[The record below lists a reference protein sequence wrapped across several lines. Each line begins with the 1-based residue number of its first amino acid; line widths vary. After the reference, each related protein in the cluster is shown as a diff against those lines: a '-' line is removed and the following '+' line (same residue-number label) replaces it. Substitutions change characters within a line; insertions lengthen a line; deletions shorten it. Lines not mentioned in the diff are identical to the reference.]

1 MEGEVKRREKRERK
15 EGEKAVL
22 GAFRGPWYRSEPIR
36 KLELNV
42 GLQKGP

>member
-1 MEGEVKRREKRERK
+1 MEGEVERRQKREGK
-15 EGEKAVL
+15 EGKKAVL
-22 GAFRGPWYRSEPIR
+22 GAFRGTWYHSEPNR